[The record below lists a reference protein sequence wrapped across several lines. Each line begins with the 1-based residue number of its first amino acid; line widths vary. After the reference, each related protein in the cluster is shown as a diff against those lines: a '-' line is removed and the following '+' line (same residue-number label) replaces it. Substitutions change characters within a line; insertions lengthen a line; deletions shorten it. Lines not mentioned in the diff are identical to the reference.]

1 MSASFKEVQQF
12 EREMVPTCP
21 QMRNKVKK
29 IEYQLRSTDATSAL
43 PPHNEGGDHTSKVC
57 GYVRTMIIAASR
69 ATELKM
75 RHQMTKD

>member
-1 MSASFKEVQQF
+1 
-12 EREMVPTCP
+12 
-21 QMRNKVKK
+21 MRNKAKK
-29 IEYQLRSTDATSAL
+29 IEYYEYRLVGRRDINDFSAL
-43 PPHNEGGDHTSKVC
+43 PPHNEGGDRTSKVC